1 METNINIEQRIQ
13 ELREAQE
20 YTWDE
25 INSISDPDMIYDLQ
39 ERMQEIEEEISEL
52 EGYLES

>member
-1 METNINIEQRIQ
+1 METNIDIEQRIQ

-25 INSISDPDMIYDLQ
+25 IKSISDPDMIYDLQ

>member
-1 METNINIEQRIQ
+1 METTIDVEQRIQ

-25 INSISDPDMIYDLQ
+25 IKSISDPDTIYDLQ
-39 ERMQEIEEEISEL
+39 ERMQEIEDEISEL
-52 EGYLES
+52 EEYLES

>member
-1 METNINIEQRIQ
+1 METTIDIEQRIQ
-13 ELREAQE
+13 ELREAQK

-25 INSISDPDMIYDLQ
+25 IKSISDPDIIYDLQ

-52 EGYLES
+52 EGYIN

>member
-1 METNINIEQRIQ
+1 METTIDVEQRIQ

-25 INSISDPDMIYDLQ
+25 IKSISDPDQIYDLQ

-52 EGYLES
+52 EVYLES